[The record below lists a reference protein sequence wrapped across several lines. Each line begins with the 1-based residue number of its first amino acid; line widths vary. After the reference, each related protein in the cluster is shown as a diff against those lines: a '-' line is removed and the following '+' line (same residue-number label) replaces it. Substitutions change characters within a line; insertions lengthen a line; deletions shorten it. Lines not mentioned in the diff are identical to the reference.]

1 MEKINKDYKYS
12 EDERKYRVYK
22 NKIYV
27 DWI

>member
-27 DWI
+27 D